1 MVDCVGGR
9 LHGGLV
15 NRARE
20 SCVAQRFYFD
30 LTDGNTIIRDEEG
43 VEVDDAQA
51 ALEQAE
57 AAVQEMRADGELAGL
72 RGSWKLLVRTST
84 DTVLTVITIP

>member
-1 MVDCVGGR
+1 M
-9 LHGGLV
+9 
-15 NRARE
+15 
-20 SCVAQRFYFD
+20 AQRFYFD

-72 RGSWKLLVRTST
+72 RGSWKLLVRMST

>member
-1 MVDCVGGR
+1 M
-9 LHGGLV
+9 
-15 NRARE
+15 
-20 SCVAQRFYFD
+20 AQRFYFD

-57 AAVQEMRADGELAGL
+57 AAVQEMRVDGELAGL
-72 RGSWKLLVRTST
+72 KGSWKLLVRTST
-84 DTVLTVITIP
+84 DTVLAVITIP